1 MATTHNI
8 TTKRGDT
15 YDGESF
21 RIKESTIVS
30 VLPTIGDSNVVYY
43 LNTTKVYYIWNGTT
57 YETTTGGKIVDL
69 TGCTVLCQMR
79 QNYNFPVIDT
89 IDVQI
94 TDPTAGVLKIMS
106 QSFDMAGG
114 TYLYDIQLTFPN
126 GSVKTYISGTITV
139 SEDVSRA

>member
-1 MATTHNI
+1 M
-8 TTKRGDT
+8 
-15 YDGESF
+15 
-21 RIKESTIVS
+21 
-30 VLPTIGDSNVVYY
+30 YY
-43 LNTTKVYYIWNGTT
+43 LSTTKVYYIWSGTEYT
-57 YETTTGGKIVDL
+57 VTTGGAVVDL

-79 QNYNFPVIDT
+79 QNYNFPVVHT
-89 IDVQI
+89 LDVQI
-94 TDPTAGVLKIMS
+94 TDPTSGVLKIIS